1 MNIRAASRLGDVDE
15 IVRLASSGAD
25 LARPNN
31 VGITPLHIAAEYG
44 NVRLKTCHPGFAED
58 PLASGRRVSY

>member
-25 LARPNN
+25 LARPND

-44 NVRLKTCHPGFAED
+44 NVRLKTSYRGFAD
-58 PLASGRRVSY
+58 ACSASGSRVSY